1 MSYKEPLASTT
12 DFGIVKI
19 GTGISVTNGVIS
31 GSTGLL
37 NYGFITSTATQS
49 NPVAGNINTVT
60 FDTISPANGISL
72 GAGGTEI
79 TVAIAGIYTKLFT
92 VVMSKTS
99 GGTSGA
105 IIWLRYNGA
114 DLPGSAQ
121 PLQLIKTMSQLFV
134 TGNFTLTMA
143 AGSNIQMCW
152 SSSDT
157 TMSMAQL
164 PAGTTPVSPTGF
176 STKVT
181 LTRIS

>member
-1 MSYKEPLASTT
+1 MSYKEPLASLT
-12 DFGIVKI
+12 DYGIVKV

-37 NYGFITSTATQS
+37 NYGFITSTVTQP
-49 NPVAGNINTVT
+49 NPVADAVNLVT

-72 GAGGTEI
+72 AAGGTQI
-79 TVAIAGIYTKLFT
+79 AVVNAGIYTKLFT
-92 VVMSKTS
+92 VIMSKTS

-105 IIWLRYNGA
+105 VIWLRYNGA

-121 PLQLIKTMSQLFV
+121 PLQLINTMSQLFV
-134 TGNFTLTMA
+134 TGNFTLVMA

-152 SSSDT
+152 SSGDT

-164 PAGTTPVSPTGF
+164 PAGTTPVRPTGF